1 MIERN
6 NDTEKIIKSFM
17 FMMRKTLFEIDD
29 SYLND
34 DKTKTTDNELIARTI
49 EYIKSIV
56 KDKYR
61 YNTIN

>member
-29 SYLND
+29 CYLND